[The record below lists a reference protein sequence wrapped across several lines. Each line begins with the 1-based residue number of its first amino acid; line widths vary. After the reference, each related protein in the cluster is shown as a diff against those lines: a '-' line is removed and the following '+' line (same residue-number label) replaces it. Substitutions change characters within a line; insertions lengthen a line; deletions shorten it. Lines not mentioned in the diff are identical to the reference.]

1 MPLRLAPLAL
11 VLALGGCMTPATLP
25 APGGDSGGSGGPGRP
40 VADAILLTQCRA
52 QVIEKM
58 RAEISGY
65 QRARQTEGRVIRANA
80 REWLAGGEMDVTASG
95 TRPAAYTYV
104 CSVDVADRY
113 RIASARY
120 SRK

>member
-1 MPLRLAPLAL
+1 MRTVFLSTAL
-11 VLALGGCMTPATLP
+11 MIATAGCMMPVTR
-25 APGGDSGGSGGPGRP
+25 PGGGGGGGGGTPGRP

-52 QVIEKM
+52 QVIQKM

-65 QRARQTEGRVIRANA
+65 QSARQTEGRVIRAND

-95 TRPAAYTYV
+95 TRSTVYTYV

-113 RIASARY
+113 RIASATY